1 MKVNEDLKSML
12 TEYVDVLKYP
22 MISRGDI
29 KEKFAPF
36 WINQI
41 GLDVL
46 EELVKNEIVRQEK
59 V

>member
-29 KEKFAPF
+29 KEKFGPF